1 MAQREAQSFTVRKGA
16 WSGPLAHKVRPEPV
30 RKPLNAARPLDPSW
44 RLLLLV
50 LRRLLLQLLLL
61 LRLLRPLLPLRLL
74 LLLLLRLDYQHD

>member
-1 MAQREAQSFTVRKGA
+1 MAQREAQSWAVRKGA

-50 LRRLLLQLLLL
+50 LRLLLL

>member
-50 LRRLLLQLLLL
+50 LRLLLL

>member
-16 WSGPLAHKVRPEPV
+16 WSGPLAHNVRPEPV

-50 LRRLLLQLLLL
+50 LRRLLLL

-74 LLLLLRLDYQHD
+74 LLLLLLRLDYQHD

>member
-50 LRRLLLQLLLL
+50 LRRLLL

-74 LLLLLRLDYQHD
+74 ILLLLRLDYQHD